1 MNLIALKML
10 MGDKLKYFS
19 LIFGIAFATLL
30 IAQQASI
37 FRGLMYNTGAS
48 IRDTAGPYD
57 LWVMDPEVQM
67 SEENKPLSDTA
78 LDRVRS
84 VEGVEWAVPLIRT
97 RLNCRL
103 PDGKVV
109 TCLLVGID
117 DATLIGG
124 PPKII
129 EGHLSDLRR
138 DQAIMVEIKELDRTL
153 KLKPNADGTQPVLK
167 VGDTIDINDNQA
179 LITGFFEVGRKFF
192 WEPLIYTTYN
202 RALSFAPKTRKM
214 LTYILAKAKPGED
227 LTAIAARIEQTTGL
241 KALNSQQFQDLTKNY
256 VMVNTGILI
265 NFSISMSLGFIIGL
279 LVCGQILYN
288 FTLDNIRYF
297 ATLKALGATTSAL
310 CRIVATQVLVVGGLG
325 YGIGLG
331 LAAVFGSLMAGTRL
345 AFYMVWQIP
354 VIAAGAVMA
363 ICLFA
368 GFLSL
373 IRVLRQEPGIV
384 FR

>member
-37 FRGLMYNTGAS
+37 FLGLMYNTGAS
-48 IRDTAGPYD
+48 IRDTVGPYD

-67 SEENKPLSDTA
+67 SEEYKPLPDTA

-84 VEGVEWAVPLIRT
+84 VSGVEWAVPLMRIRT
-97 RLNCRL
+97 NCRL
-103 PDGKVV
+103 PDGKTV
-109 TCLLVGID
+109 TCLMVGVD
-117 DATLIGG
+117 DATLVGG
-124 PPKII
+124 PAKMVQ
-129 EGHLSDLRR
+129 GKLTDLRR

-153 KLKPNADGTQPVLK
+153 KLKPNPDGSQPVLQ
-167 VGDTIDINDNQA
+167 VGDSIDINDNQA
-179 LITGFFEVGRKFF
+179 IITGFFEVGRKFF

-202 RALSFAPKTRKM
+202 RALSYAPKTRKM
-214 LTYILAKAKPGED
+214 LTFILAKAKPGQNIQQVAD
-227 LTAIAARIEQTTGL
+227 NIQQTTGL
-241 KALNSQQFQDLTKNY
+241 KALTREQFQELTKQY
-256 VMVNTGILI
+256 VMTNTGILI
-265 NFSISMSLGFIIGL
+265 NFSISMALGFVIGL

-288 FTLDNIRYF
+288 FTLDNLKYF
-297 ATLKALGATTSAL
+297 ATLKALGATNGRL
-310 CRIVATQVLVVGGLG
+310 FRIVATQVVVVGSMG

-331 LAAVFGSLMAGTRL
+331 AAALFGTLMSGSRL
-345 AFYMVWQIP
+345 AFLMVWQIP
-354 VIAAGAVMA
+354 VVAAGAISI
-363 ICLFA
+363 ICLLA

-373 IRVLRQEPGIV
+373 LKVLRQEPGIV